1 MDIVLYSNKID
12 DYLKCDNVIDYDNET
27 IIDLANILFKKA
39 NNEFDFIKI
48 AYEFVRDNISH
59 SADINADIRKFKDE

>member
-27 IIDLANILFKKA
+27 IIELANTLFMEA
-39 NNEFDFIKI
+39 NNECAFIKT
-48 AYEFVRDNISH
+48 AYEFVRDNI
-59 SADINADIRKFKDE
+59 